1 MEPASYVPPG
11 TATPVTVNVT
21 FADEDRLL
29 VWTVQE
35 PPVLVVQDEAP
46 EPPSHAR

>member
-11 TATPVTVNVT
+11 TLTPVTVSVT
-21 FADEDRLL
+21 LAGEGRLP

-35 PPVLVVQDEAP
+35 PPASVTQDEGP